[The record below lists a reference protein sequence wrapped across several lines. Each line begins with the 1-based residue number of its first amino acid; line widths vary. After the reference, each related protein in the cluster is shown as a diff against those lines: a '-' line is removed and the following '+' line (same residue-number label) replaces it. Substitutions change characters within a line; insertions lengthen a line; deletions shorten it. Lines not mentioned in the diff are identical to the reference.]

1 MYQVMAYSK
10 VSPSW
15 GLVGY
20 FTSLELA
27 EQQRSKWSDKWN
39 IIVIPLE
46 LDTPFVVECPISDPK
61 EAWLQ
66 PARPGHMDGINQTRD
81 PAVRALEEI
90 YASLKRY
97 LGTPR

>member
-1 MYQVMAYSK
+1 MYQVLAYSK

-27 EQQRSKWSDKWN
+27 ERQRVNWSDKWN
-39 IIVIPLE
+39 IIVTPLE
-46 LDTPFVVECPISDPK
+46 LDTPFVVECPVSDPK

-66 PARPGHMDGINQTRD
+66 STRSGRMDGINQTRD

-90 YASLKRY
+90 QASLKRY
-97 LGTPR
+97 LGAPR